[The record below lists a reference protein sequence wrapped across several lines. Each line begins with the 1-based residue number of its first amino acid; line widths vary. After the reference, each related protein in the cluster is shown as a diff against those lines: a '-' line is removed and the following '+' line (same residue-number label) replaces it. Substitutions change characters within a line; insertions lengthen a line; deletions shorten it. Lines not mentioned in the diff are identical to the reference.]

1 MANLLII
8 DDEVAITSAFGTFFE
23 RTGHHGVTR
32 AHSGQEGI
40 DTAKRIRPDIV
51 LLDLRLP
58 DMTGFD
64 VLSRIKELGAVVIM
78 ITAYGDVPL
87 AVQAMQ
93 NGAENFLTKP
103 VDLQHLAVVVER
115 AVEKVRLRQLNAV
128 MAERRSGEAQSTLGA
143 SPAMRELADQITL
156 LAASAKTT
164 VLLIGESGTGKGTVA
179 EHIHRQSPR
188 APGPFIEVNCAA
200 LTAASLDSELFGHE
214 RGATNE
220 AREAKAGLL
229 EVASGGTLFLD
240 GIGDLDAHQQPKLLR
255 VLEGKGFR
263 RLGGT
268 QEISADVRLIAAT
281 NKDLVHEVTAGRFRE
296 DLYYRLSVM
305 PVHLPPL
312 RARAREDLVELIG
325 HLIDQ
330 LAAPMTDAPR
340 ALTDDALERV
350 LRYAWPGNIRE
361 LRNVLERAMIMG
373 RGRAAIDV
381 PLLPPEV
388 RDASGRGVEHHVPR
402 TLAEVERAHIERT
415 LSAHDGNRT
424 HAARELE
431 ISRATLIKKI
441 KAYGLTTR
449 VR

>member
-8 DDEVAITSAFGTFFE
+8 DDEVAITSAFATFFE
-23 RTGHHGVTR
+23 RTGRHSVTR

-40 DTAKRIRPDIV
+40 DAAKRLRPDIV

-64 VLSRIKELGAVVIM
+64 VLSRIRELGAVIIM
-78 ITAYGDVPL
+78 ITAYGDVQL

-115 AVEKVRLRQLNAV
+115 AVEKVQLRQLNAV
-128 MAERRSGEAQSTLGA
+128 MAGRRQGDTQSLLGS
-143 SPAMRELADQITL
+143 SPAMRELSDQITL
-156 LAASAKTT
+156 LASSDRTT
-164 VLLIGESGTGKGTVA
+164 VLLIGESGSGKGMVA
-179 EHIHRQSPR
+179 EQIHHSSPR
-188 APGPFIEVNCAA
+188 AARPFIEVNCAA
-200 LTAASLDSELFGHE
+200 LTASSLDSELFGHE
-214 RGATNE
+214 RGASGDS
-220 AREAKAGLL
+220 REAKAGLL
-229 EVASGGTLFLD
+229 EVAEGGTLFLD
-240 GIGDLDAHQQPKLLR
+240 GVSDLDAHLQPKLLR
-255 VLEGKGFR
+255 ILEGKSFR

-268 QEISADVRLIAAT
+268 QEITANVRLIVAT

-312 RARAREDLVELIG
+312 RARAREDLVGLIG
-325 HLIDQ
+325 HLLDG
-330 LAAPMTDAPR
+330 LAAPMTDAPHG
-340 ALTDDALERV
+340 LTDEALEKL
-350 LRYAWPGNIRE
+350 LRYSWPGNIRE

-373 RGRAAIDV
+373 RGRPAIDV
-381 PLLPPEV
+381 PLLPPDV

-402 TLAEVERAHIERT
+402 SLAEVERAHIERT
-415 LSAHDGNRT
+415 LSAHDANRT
-424 HAARELE
+424 HAARELD

-441 KAYGLTTR
+441 KAYGLTSR
-449 VR
+449 AR

>member
-1 MANLLII
+1 MANLLIV

-23 RTGHHGVTR
+23 RTGHHAVTR

-64 VLSRIKELGAVVIM
+64 VLSRIRELGAVVIM

-115 AVEKVRLRQLNAV
+115 AVEKVRLRQLNAL
-128 MAERRSGEAQSTLGA
+128 MSERRSGEAQSLLGA
-143 SPAMRELADQITL
+143 SPVMHELSEQITL

-179 EHIHRQSPR
+179 EHLHRQSPR
-188 APGPFIEVNCAA
+188 AGGPFIEVNCAA
-200 LTAASLDSELFGHE
+200 LTASSLDSELFGHE
-214 RGATNE
+214 RGANGD
-220 AREAKAGLL
+220 AREAKVGLL

-240 GIGDLDAHQQPKLLR
+240 GIGDLDAHLQPKLLR

-268 QEISADVRLIAAT
+268 QEITADVRLIAAT

-312 RARAREDLVELIG
+312 RARAREDLVQLIG

-330 LAAPMTDAPR
+330 LAAPMTGAPKVV
-340 ALTDDALERV
+340 TDEALERL

-373 RGRAAIDV
+373 RGRPAIDV
-381 PLLPPEV
+381 PLLPSEV

-402 TLAEVERAHIERT
+402 TLSEVERAHIERT

-424 HAARELE
+424 HASRELD

-441 KAYGLTTR
+441 KAYGLSTR